1 MFKSF
6 WATQACTIPCLLM
19 RPEMFSADNHN
30 EEEYTKAAFLCKS
43 RLSKKMYVYFK
54 HLLSPKIL
62 CMNVLDDLFLVIP
75 FMT

>member
-1 MFKSF
+1 
-6 WATQACTIPCLLM
+6 
-19 RPEMFSADNHN
+19 MFSADNHN

-54 HLLSPKIL
+54 HLLSLKIL
-62 CMNVLDDLFLVIP
+62 CMNVFDDLFLVIP